1 MVPPL
6 FKRLF
11 RPSSSS
17 TSSLNQQNTTSDNAT
32 PDLIPEELRRGGP
45 IVVEL
50 FTSQGCA
57 VSPQAELLFTRVGR
71 GDYNLEIP
79 VILLAYHVDIWDYM
93 GWKDP
98 FGSSQWTVR
107 QKAYVEAL
115 QLDTISTPQVVVQG
129 RAQCVG
135 NEVEDLEEALLSLI
149 KSAPRFPPPSFKA
162 TFQRPSPNSLTVS
175 LNGALRTKIDNNG
188 VDIMVALYECGLVTT
203 CDKGENKDRVLKNDY
218 VVRKLEKLCSVKD
231 IAPKKT
237 VSGTVE
243 FSLWDGFNSS
253 KCGVAILLQNSSHH
267 IFGSQKF
274 QLPNNL

>member
-1 MVPPL
+1 MAR
-6 FKRLF
+6 RLF
-11 RPSSSS
+11 TCFGRGTSSSNNNHIK
-17 TSSLNQQNTTSDNAT
+17 SSITSDNAT
-32 PDLIPEELRRGGP
+32 ADLTVEEQRRAGP
-45 IVVEL
+45 IMVEL
-50 FTSQGCA
+50 FSSQGCA
-57 VSPQAELLFTRVGR
+57 ISPQAELLLSKIGR

-79 VILLAYHVDIWDYM
+79 VILLGYHVDIWDYM

-115 QLDTISTPQVVVQG
+115 QLDNLSTPQIVVQG

-135 NEVEDLEEALLSLI
+135 NDEVDLEETLLSLI
-149 KSAPRFPPPSFKA
+149 KSAPRFPAPTFQV
-162 TFQRPSPNSLTVS
+162 TFQRPSPNSLVVS

-188 VDIMVALYECGLVTT
+188 VDVMVALYECGLVTN

-253 KCGVAILLQNSSHH
+253 KCGVSIFLQNSSHQ

-274 QLPNNL
+274 QLPTNL